1 MGMKY
6 KISVVIPN
14 YNGLELLQKNL
25 PSVIAETKKY
35 DESAEIIVVDDASSD
50 GSVSYIKRNFP
61 KVKLL
66 KHSKNRGFSSAV
78 NSGVKISKGDLL
90 VFLNT
95 DVSPKENYL
104 INITKHF
111 LDKNVFA
118 VSFHEEGYGWA
129 RGYFRD
135 GFIGHETGGEGEVPH
150 LSFWVNGGSGVFRK
164 KYFRELGG
172 FDAKLYDPFYWE
184 DVDISY
190 RAMKRGY
197 RVLWEPEAKVIHKH
211 ESTMVKIN
219 KRKRNVIMERNQLLF
234 IWKNIT
240 SKNLMKKHVAGL
252 FKRLSKHPG
261 YIKVVFSALCKL
273 KTVRRERIKEYKES
287 KVSDEVIFAS
297 FNY

>member
-1 MGMKY
+1 
-6 KISVVIPN
+6 
-14 YNGLELLQKNL
+14 
-25 PSVIAETKKY
+25 
-35 DESAEIIVVDDASSD
+35 
-50 GSVSYIKRNFP
+50 
-61 KVKLL
+61 
-66 KHSKNRGFSSAV
+66 
-78 NSGVKISKGDLL
+78 
-90 VFLNT
+90 
-95 DVSPKENYL
+95 
-104 INITKHF
+104 
-111 LDKNVFA
+111 
-118 VSFHEEGYGWA
+118 
-129 RGYFRD
+129 
-135 GFIGHETGGEGEVPH
+135 
-150 LSFWVNGGSGVFRK
+150 
-164 KYFRELGG
+164 
-172 FDAKLYDPFYWE
+172 YWE

-273 KTVRRERIKEYKES
+273 KTVRRERKKEYKES

>member
-150 LSFWVNGGSGVFRK
+150 LSFWVNGGSGF
-164 KYFRELGG
+164 
-172 FDAKLYDPFYWE
+172 
-184 DVDISY
+184 
-190 RAMKRGY
+190 
-197 RVLWEPEAKVIHKH
+197 
-211 ESTMVKIN
+211 
-219 KRKRNVIMERNQLLF
+219 
-234 IWKNIT
+234 
-240 SKNLMKKHVAGL
+240 
-252 FKRLSKHPG
+252 
-261 YIKVVFSALCKL
+261 
-273 KTVRRERIKEYKES
+273 
-287 KVSDEVIFAS
+287 
-297 FNY
+297 